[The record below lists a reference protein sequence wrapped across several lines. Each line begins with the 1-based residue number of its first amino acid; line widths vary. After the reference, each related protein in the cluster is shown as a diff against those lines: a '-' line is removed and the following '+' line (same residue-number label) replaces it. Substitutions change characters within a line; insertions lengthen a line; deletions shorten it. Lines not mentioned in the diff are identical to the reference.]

1 MIQRFRWRIIQGCQ
15 FVTTA
20 AKLRSLGKSSAVQ
33 VSSVSLRVRWIL
45 GCLLWIFP
53 VAWGLYAANAQ
64 SAGGTSVA
72 QLFRQMGR
80 WVGGATVEHQ
90 GVSEVPL
97 MLAAN
102 DPVFITDAQGRTL
115 QVGKV
120 RTAGGVMFDPAPA
133 RQVTLLL
140 DESMIRDICPGEF
153 ELHYY
158 STPTTLDWV
167 AATLL
172 PEQRRTEISGILAA
186 EWQKHGPQL
195 TARLQPILQDAVGQ
209 MALAV
214 EKQLPEVLQQ
224 HREQISKIADRY
236 QEEVVRQKVVPLVRT
251 QVLPIIEREMRP
263 VALDVGRELWD
274 RVSLWSFTWRYLYDV
289 SPLPERNAVK
299 REFER
304 FLADE
309 IRPAMEARVDDF
321 VAATERVVRAV
332 SQNPEV
338 REVIRESLHSTA
350 TDSQIRELTWSVFR
364 DAFLTNPAVHQALQN
379 SLDSTDARE
388 AIRLAGVAFEPA
400 VRDIGDA
407 IFGNRED
414 GISAEFSRVMRLQIL
429 LKDRRWLQVV
439 PRSSGAGRL
448 QSVRIQAATD
458 QRQFPLEFEGRQQ
471 SPLTVPEAI
480 PRP

>member
-1 MIQRFRWRIIQGCQ
+1 MEETF
-15 FVTTA
+15 
-20 AKLRSLGKSSAVQ
+20 AVPVPS
-33 VSSVSLRVRWIL
+33 VSSMVRMLL
-45 GCLLWIFP
+45 GGLLWTLP
-53 VAWGLYAANAQ
+53 VMWGLYAAAAQ
-64 SAGGTSVA
+64 SAGGTSVV
-72 QLFRQMGR
+72 QLFRDLGR
-80 WVGGATVEHQ
+80 WAGGATVQLQ
-90 GVSEVPL
+90 GMSEVPL

-102 DPVFITDAQGRTL
+102 DPVFITDARGRTL
-115 QVGKV
+115 QAGKV
-120 RTAGGVMFDPAPA
+120 RTAGGVLFDPAPA
-133 RQVTLLL
+133 RQVQLLL
-140 DESMIRDICPGEF
+140 DESMIRSVCPDGF
-153 ELHYY
+153 ELQYY

-172 PEQRRTEISGILAA
+172 PEQRRSEISGILAA

-195 TARLQPILQDAVGQ
+195 TARLQPVLQDAVGQ

-214 EKQLPEVLQQ
+214 ERQLPEVLQQ

-304 FLADE
+304 FLAEE
-309 IRPAMEARVDDF
+309 IRPAMESRVDDF

-332 SQNPEV
+332 SQNREV

-379 SLDSTDARE
+379 LLESSDAKE

-439 PRSSGAGRL
+439 PRSVGSGRS
-448 QSVRIQAATD
+448 QTVRIQAGTD

-471 SPLTVPEAI
+471 SPLTVPESI
-480 PRP
+480 QHP